1 MLVGIG
7 CDHAGLEMKE
17 EMLALFKDLGIPYKD
32 YGTFTKES
40 VDYPD
45 FGLKVSEAVS
55 KGEIDRGLLIC
66 GTGIGMSIVANKFK
80 GVRAALCHEPYSAKM
95 SRLHNDA
102 NILVLGGRMIGKGLA
117 KEIAMVW
124 FTTEFEGGRHQ
135 RRLDKI
141 EEIEDG
147 QCLKKKE

>member
-1 MLVGIG
+1 MVVGIG
-7 CDHAGLEMKE
+7 CDHAGLEIKE
-17 EMLALFKDLGIPYKD
+17 EILVLLKDLKIPFKD
-32 YGTFTKES
+32 YGTFSKES

-55 KGEIDRGLLIC
+55 KGEIERGLLIC

-95 SRLHNDA
+95 SRLHNDS
-102 NILVLGGRMIGKGLA
+102 NILVLAGRVIGKGLA
-117 KEIAMVW
+117 KEIALVW
-124 FTTEFEGGRHQ
+124 LTTDFEGGRHK

-141 EEIEDG
+141 EKIERG
-147 QCLKKKE
+147 QCLKRKG

>member
-1 MLVGIG
+1 MIVGIG

-17 EMLALFKDLGIPYKD
+17 EILNLLENLHIPFKD
-32 YGTFTKES
+32 YGTFSTEA

-55 KGEIDRGLLIC
+55 KGKVDRGLLIC

-102 NILVLGGRMIGKGLA
+102 NILVLGGRIIGKALA
-117 KEIAMVW
+117 REIAMVW
-124 FTTEFEGGRHQ
+124 FTTDFEGGRHQ
-135 RRLDKI
+135 RRLEKIKEI
-141 EEIEDG
+141 EEA
-147 QCLKKKE
+147 